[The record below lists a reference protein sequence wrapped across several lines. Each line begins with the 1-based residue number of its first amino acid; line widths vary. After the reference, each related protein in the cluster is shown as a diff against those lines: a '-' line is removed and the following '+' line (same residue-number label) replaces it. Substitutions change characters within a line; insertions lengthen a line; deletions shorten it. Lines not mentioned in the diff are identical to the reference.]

1 MKTLINRQVS
11 CRRHPMTLIEMMT
24 AVVIASLVF
33 AMLYGMLAHP
43 MGLWHKAMAQW
54 RLEQQ
59 SRLLRERML
68 RGIDYQFGLREAERG
83 SIKIQPGKTEQV
95 EWINFD
101 VDDGD
106 FPGTTSKGGGKG
118 KGKGGGGSGG
128 SGSESVRCFILKN
141 PGHNLAARTTPGS
154 GQPKPILRDSV
165 TCEKLEFTEQGRQ
178 LRVDYTLSIKAGGET
193 YTKRNVMSVT
203 MLNE

>member
-1 MKTLINRQVS
+1 
-11 CRRHPMTLIEMMT
+11 MTLIEMMT

-33 AMLYGMLAHP
+33 AMLYSMMAWP

-54 RLEQQ
+54 QLEQQ

-68 RGIDYQFGLREAERG
+68 RGIEYQFGLREAERG
-83 SIKIQPGKTEQV
+83 SIKIQPGKTKQV

-106 FPGTTSKGGGKG
+106 FPGSTSAGRGGGKG
-118 KGKGGGGSGG
+118 KGKGGGGG
-128 SGSESVRCFILKN
+128 GSESVRCFILKN

-154 GQPKPILRDSV
+154 GKPKAIIRDPV

-193 YTKRNVMSVT
+193 YTKRNVMLVT
-203 MLNE
+203 LLNE